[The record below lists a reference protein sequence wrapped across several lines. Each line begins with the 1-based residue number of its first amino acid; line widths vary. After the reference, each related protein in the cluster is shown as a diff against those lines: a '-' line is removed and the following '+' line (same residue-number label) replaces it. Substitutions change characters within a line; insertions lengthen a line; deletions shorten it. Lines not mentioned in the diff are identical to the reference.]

1 MYKHYRYSNFKETFM
16 PHIKK
21 WGNSLALRIP
31 VHLAQQLNLQ
41 ENSEVEY
48 TIADGILLVRPTPP
62 LGPYTLEQL
71 LDRLT
76 RDNIH
81 TETVTG
87 ATQGREI
94 W

>member
-1 MYKHYRYSNFKETFM
+1 M

-31 VHLAQQLNLQ
+31 VPLAQQLNLQ
-41 ENSEVEY
+41 ENSEVEC
-48 TIADGILLVRPTPP
+48 TIAEGMLMVRPTAP

-71 LDRLT
+71 LGRVN

-87 ATQGREI
+87 VAQGREI